1 MIADHFPPMGVRLTT
16 PRLTLRMPTDSD
28 LAALAEA
35 AVAGVHDPD
44 TMPFMFPWTDQPPKR
59 LAQGVVQHNWRTLG
73 SWTPESWVF
82 NGIVEFEG
90 RVVGIQD
97 MRARDFA
104 TLRQVD
110 TGSWLTRSV
119 QGRGIGTEMRAA
131 VLHLAFEGLGAL
143 DATTGMFE
151 TSLASQGVTRKL
163 GYRTDGVHYV
173 QVRGERVRE
182 LRYRLTREDWEKH
195 RTVPVEIEGL
205 EPALPHFG
213 LGDLPD

>member
-1 MIADHFPPMGVRLTT
+1 MIADHFPPMGIRLTT
-16 PRLTLRMPTDSD
+16 PRLTLRMPADSD
-28 LAALAEA
+28 LAEPAGA
-35 AVAGVHDPD
+35 AVAGVHDPA
-44 TMPFMFPWTDQPPKR
+44 TMPFMFPWTDRPPKR
-59 LAQGVVQHNWRTLG
+59 LAQGVVQHNWQMPG

-82 NGIVEFEG
+82 NGVVEFEG

-97 MRARDFA
+97 MRGGDFA
-104 TLRQVD
+104 ILRQVD

-151 TSLASQGVTRKL
+151 TSLASKGVTRKL
-163 GYRTDGVHYV
+163 GYRPDGVHYV

-182 LRYRLTREDWEKH
+182 LRYRLNRQDWEKR
-195 RTVPVEIEGL
+195 RTAPVEIEGL
-205 EPALPHFG
+205 EPAPSYFG
-213 LGDLPD
+213 LVDLPD

>member
-28 LAALAEA
+28 LAELAEA
-35 AVAGVHDPD
+35 AVAGIHDPA

-59 LAQGVVQHNWRTLG
+59 LAQGVVQHNWQALG

-82 NGIVEFEG
+82 NGVVEFEG

-97 MRARDFA
+97 MRGRDFA
-104 TLRQVD
+104 TLRQVG
-110 TGSWLTRSV
+110 TGSWLARSA

-143 DATTGMFE
+143 DAITGMFE
-151 TSLASQGVTRKL
+151 ESLASKGVSRKL
-163 GYRTDGVHYV
+163 GYRPDGIHYV

-182 LRYRLTREDWEKH
+182 LRYRLTREDWEEH

-205 EPALPHFG
+205 EAALPHFG